1 MALTQA
7 DKREIETLIKKE
19 IKDFLGSSTAK
30 QFEDKLI
37 ERISKEMKRGKLEKD
52 VKELIIKS
60 FREFYTIMYQQRSFW
75 ESKFKSS

>member
-30 QFEDKLI
+30 QFEDKLV
-37 ERISKEMKRGKLEKD
+37 ERISKEMKSGKLEKD

>member
-30 QFEDKLI
+30 QFEDKLV

-60 FREFYTIMYQQRSFW
+60 FREFYTIMYQQRNFW

>member
-30 QFEDKLI
+30 QFEEKLV
-37 ERISKEMKRGKLEKD
+37 ERISKEMKSGKLEKV